1 MAPQSLSVR
10 LVVMLVVGLAITAA
24 APAAWSQAEGGRSGD
39 RVQPP
44 TELLREYPFRQGRLR
59 SQDER
64 SDARQADAGSSQPPL
79 AERAAEGAERGW
91 LVIWLVVGLAAL
103 LSLVLIGGR
112 VLRPSAA
119 GKGPVP
125 EAQPPQPYPAV
136 ASRRPPRSP
145 AARGHHGGNGP
156 APQNS
161 YAVVNQKGGVGK
173 TTVSLA
179 LGAAAVR
186 RGRRVLLLDLD
197 PQASATS
204 VLGAEVDDRPTLT
217 QVMLEVD
224 CPLSEAIRPTGW
236 GLDLAPADRGLRS
249 ADSGIATFDEPV
261 LPRQL
266 KTVGEYDL
274 MLMDCPPN
282 LGALTINALAAASRA
297 LIVTEPTF
305 LALHAMEEL
314 LDTLRHVAAKQN
326 PSLELAGVVLNR
338 VETTAEHKQSVAEV
352 EETFGSK
359 VWEPH
364 VPRRAILQDAMRRG
378 EPPQDLQSHSHYA
391 TEVAEIFD
399 GLAVRIE
406 ASRVKP

>member
-1 MAPQSLSVR
+1 
-10 LVVMLVVGLAITAA
+10 
-24 APAAWSQAEGGRSGD
+24 
-39 RVQPP
+39 
-44 TELLREYPFRQGRLR
+44 
-59 SQDER
+59 
-64 SDARQADAGSSQPPL
+64 
-79 AERAAEGAERGW
+79 
-91 LVIWLVVGLAAL
+91 
-103 LSLVLIGGR
+103 
-112 VLRPSAA
+112 
-119 GKGPVP
+119 
-125 EAQPPQPYPAV
+125 
-136 ASRRPPRSP
+136 
-145 AARGHHGGNGP
+145 
-156 APQNS
+156 
-161 YAVVNQKGGVGK
+161 
-173 TTVSLA
+173 
-179 LGAAAVR
+179 
-186 RGRRVLLLDLD
+186 
-197 PQASATS
+197 
-204 VLGAEVDDRPTLT
+204 
-217 QVMLEVD
+217 MLEVD

-249 ADSGIATFDEPV
+249 ADSGIAMFDEPV

-266 KTVGEYDL
+266 RTVGEYDL

-314 LDTLRHVAAKQN
+314 LDTLRHVAAEQN

-399 GLAVRIE
+399 GLALRIE
-406 ASRVKP
+406 ASLVKP